1 MRCFPVAALAGVLGV
16 TMLAASCSDAAAQR
30 TAAPNDPSRDASS
43 GRAGDWTTPAGD
55 FASTRYSSINQIT
68 TANVN
73 KLKEIWSFTTGIK
86 DGHEGQPLVV
96 NNTMYVVT
104 PFPNILFAFDL
115 TKPGFPKKWEY
126 RAPIDAAAPGKAC
139 CDNVNRGA
147 VYADGKII
155 YNLLDNHTIA
165 VDANT
170 GKQVWSTKLDD
181 VNKGSTMTMAPLVVK
196 DKVIVGN
203 SGGVMGVGGWAAALD
218 VKTGKEIWRARN
230 TGPDKD
236 VLIGSDFKP
245 VYSWM
250 S

>member
-1 MRCFPVAALAGVLGV
+1 MQHLPFAVLASALGV
-16 TMLAASCSDAAAQR
+16 ALLVESPMAAAAQHA
-30 TAAPNDPSRDASS
+30 TATPTTRDASS
-43 GRAGDWTTPAGD
+43 PLGHPGEWVTPAGD
-55 FASTRYSSINQIT
+55 FASTRYSTIDQIT
-68 TANVN
+68 SSNVG
-73 KLKEIWSFTTGIK
+73 KLKEVWSFTTGIK

-170 GKQVWSTKLDD
+170 GKEVWRTKLDD

-196 DKVIVGN
+196 NKVIVGN
-203 SGGVMGVGGWAAALD
+203 SGGEMGVWGWAAALD
-218 VKTGKEIWRARN
+218 VK
-230 TGPDKD
+230 
-236 VLIGSDFKP
+236 
-245 VYSWM
+245 
-250 S
+250 